1 MYLGC
6 EFLVSKDN
14 KKGWLGQPY
23 VIKSIWMKF
32 GHLTEK
38 VQTLKTAGTLGLI
51 TIKPEEEEKLD
62 LEGQKIY

>member
-1 MYLGC
+1 M
-6 EFLVSKDN
+6 V
-14 KKGWLGQPY
+14 
-23 VIKSIWMKF
+23 KSLLKKF

-38 VQTLKTAGTLGLI
+38 IRTLKTAGTPGFI